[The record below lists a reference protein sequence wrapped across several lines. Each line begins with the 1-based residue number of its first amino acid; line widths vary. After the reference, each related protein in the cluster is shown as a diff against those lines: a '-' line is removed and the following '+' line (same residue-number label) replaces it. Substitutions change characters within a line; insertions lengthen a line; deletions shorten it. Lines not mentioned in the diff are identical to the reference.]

1 MAKYR
6 TAAGR
11 AFKIPAGSHVHV
23 TVEPSRITVTRGNG
37 GAANELLEA
46 AVKSSLQYTAG
57 GSLRLV
63 SDTLKATGGVF
74 HLKG

>member
-1 MAKYR
+1 VYR

-11 AFKIPAGSHVHV
+11 AFRVPVGSHVHV
-23 TVEPSRITVTRGNG
+23 EVRPDEIIVTRGNG

-46 AVKSSLQYTAG
+46 AVTNSLQYTAG
-57 GSLRLV
+57 GDLRLV
-63 SDTLKATGGVF
+63 SDTLSKTGGVF

>member
-1 MAKYR
+1 MKYR

-23 TVEPSRITVTRGNG
+23 EVRPDEIIVTRGNG
-37 GAANELLEA
+37 GVANELLEA
-46 AVKSSLQYTAG
+46 AVKNGIQYTPQG
-57 GSLRLV
+57 DLRLV
-63 SDTLKATGGVF
+63 SDTLRRTGGVF